1 MAKKREKQPY
11 RGFIVEFEPERSSR
25 MAEWLSAGYKVSDS
39 FSSDDWSLGRKEVFL
54 ILAPGQAGKTKA
66 LIGAVFVERMR
77 GTGGI
82 RKPKYRFIR
91 PVLFEKAIQ
100 PKEIVQAKLDL
111 TQSSSGPTGGV
122 RLTLEL
128 WNSLI
133 AFLRAARP
141 GQAQALDAL
150 IALVEKDTQIVGGTN
165 KLDRLAE
172 QRDAVGLVLDMVG
185 LDRAEI
191 FKSVDAAKEEDADDF
206 LDLLTN
212 HRQQERSLIEHDEH
226 WLQVLLQDAA
236 EGMTFST
243 AGTAAKV
250 KVRITD
256 KEPLET
262 ALGVDLLIYHSLYNS
277 LIFVQYKGMEKD
289 GNDGWFYTPDAQLK
303 AQLTAMTA
311 ARTAMDSR
319 TRVAATL
326 AAQRLNDEPFYFK
339 LCERRKPDADDA
351 SLVAGM
357 SMNSVHFEEFL
368 TLPDARG
375 GPSGGIRVGYKNCH
389 RYFNNTEFVALAK
402 GGWIGTS
409 AQGSDFMKEVVTAS
423 FEGKR
428 AVVYALIEVPEQSTS
443 QLRGNRK
450 SK

>member
-1 MAKKREKQPY
+1 MTNKSEKKPY

-25 MAEWLSAGYKVSDS
+25 MAEWLSAGYKASDS
-39 FSSDDWSLGRKEVFL
+39 FSFDDWSLGRKEVFL
-54 ILAPGQAGKTKA
+54 ILAPERTGEEKA
-66 LIGAVFVERMR
+66 LIGAVFAQRMR

-82 RKPKYRFIR
+82 RKPKYRLIK
-91 PVLFEKAIQ
+91 PVLFDRA
-100 PKEIVQAKLDL
+100 VQLDEFDHAKLDL
-111 TQSSSGPTGGV
+111 TKSISGPSGGI
-122 RLTLEL
+122 RLSLDS

-133 AFLRAARP
+133 AFLRIARP
-141 GQAQALDAL
+141 GQALALDAL
-150 IALVEKDTQIVGGTN
+150 IALVERDAQIVGGTN
-165 KLDRLAE
+165 RLGRLAE
-172 QRDAVGLVLDMVG
+172 QRDAVGMVLDMAG

-191 FKSVDAAKEEDADDF
+191 FKAVDTAKEVAADDF
-206 LDLLTN
+206 LDLLIN
-212 HRQQERSLIEHDEH
+212 YRQQERSLIDHDEH

-236 EGMTFST
+236 EGLTFST
-243 AGTAAKV
+243 PGAAAKV

-289 GNDGWFYTPDAQLK
+289 GRDGWFYTPDAHLKVQL
-303 AQLTAMTA
+303 AAMTA
-311 ARTAMDSR
+311 ARTAMESR
-319 TRVAATL
+319 TRAATTL

-339 LCERRKPDADDA
+339 LCERRKPNADDS

-357 SMNSVHFEEFL
+357 SMNSLHFEEFL
-368 TLPDARG
+368 AFPEAKG
-375 GPSGGIRVGYKNCH
+375 GPSGGIRVGYKNCY

-428 AVVYALIEVPEQSTS
+428 ALVYALIEVPEQCTS
-443 QLRGNRK
+443 QLRGSRK